1 MLFKNK
7 RFTKAENYESTQ
19 DRVEKQNRD
28 IVKFASHNDTALNKD
43 RYNDPLIWDPS
54 VAALTYSS
62 DGSVVLCRRI
72 FEDAPNRLKKEYV
85 ETPVID
91 DKELFDEL

>member
-7 RFTKAENYESTQ
+7 RFKKAENYESTQ

-28 IVKFASHNDTALNKD
+28 IVKFASHIDTALNKD
-43 RYNDPLIWDPS
+43 RSNDPLVWDPT
-54 VAALTYSS
+54 VAAMTYSS

-72 FEDAPNRLKKEYV
+72 FEDAPNRVKKEYV
-85 ETPVID
+85 ETNVVD
-91 DKELFDEL
+91 DEDLLNES

>member
-1 MLFKNK
+1 MLFRNQ

-28 IVKFASHNDTALNKD
+28 IVKFASHLDTALNKD
-43 RYNDPLIWDPS
+43 RSNDPLVWDPA

-72 FEDAPNRLKKEYV
+72 FEDAPHRVKKEYV
-85 ETPVID
+85 ETSVVD
-91 DKELFDEL
+91 NKDLLDES